1 MILCKR
7 TKAKEDVNMNSEL
20 RELFDDYEK
29 ACYLPTKPYSVQK
42 LPANHI
48 EDENKSVKWNK
59 EFVESNNK
67 RYLET
72 LSEKQRNRS
81 LAMNQ
86 AQDQIVNYIRREL
99 KTSVIAAKRVLE
111 YAIQEGHSS
120 GIHEVYCITSELID
134 IIKFCKED
142 K

>member
-1 MILCKR
+1 
-7 TKAKEDVNMNSEL
+7 MNYDLE
-20 RELFDDYEK
+20 ELFDDYKK
-29 ACYLPTKPYSVQK
+29 ACELPTKPSSIK
-42 LPANHI
+42 RLPANHI

-99 KTSVIAAKRVLE
+99 KISVNAAKRVLE
-111 YAIQEGHSS
+111 YAI
-120 GIHEVYCITSELID
+120 
-134 IIKFCKED
+134 
-142 K
+142 

>member
-1 MILCKR
+1 
-7 TKAKEDVNMNSEL
+7 MNYDLE
-20 RELFDDYEK
+20 ELFEDYKK
-29 ACYLPTKPYSVQK
+29 ACELPTKPSSIK
-42 LPANHI
+42 RLPANHI

-59 EFVESNNK
+59 EFVEKNNK
-67 RYLET
+67 KYLET
-72 LSEKQRNRS
+72 ISENQINRS

-99 KTSVIAAKRVLE
+99 KISVNAAKRVLE

-120 GIHEVYCITSELID
+120 GIHEVYCITSELVD
-134 IIKFCKED
+134 IIKSCKED

>member
-1 MILCKR
+1 
-7 TKAKEDVNMNSEL
+7 MNYDLE
-20 RELFDDYEK
+20 ELFEDYKK
-29 ACYLPTKPYSVQK
+29 ACELPTKPSSIK
-42 LPANHI
+42 RLPANHI

-99 KTSVIAAKRVLE
+99 KISVNAAKKILE
-111 YAIQEGHSS
+111 YAIQEGQSYS
-120 GIHEVYCITSELID
+120 INDVYIITSDLID
-134 IIKFCKED
+134 IVKACKED